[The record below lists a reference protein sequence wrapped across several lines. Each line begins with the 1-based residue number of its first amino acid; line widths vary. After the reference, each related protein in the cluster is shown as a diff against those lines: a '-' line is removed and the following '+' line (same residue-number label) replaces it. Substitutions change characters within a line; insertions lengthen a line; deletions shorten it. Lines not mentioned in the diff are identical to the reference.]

1 MAVTLEQVE
10 RLREE
15 ADLSYEE
22 ARALLEQT
30 QGDLL
35 EALILLERQGRT
47 RGAAKSAY
55 YSTRPSR
62 DAAEGAALVPTAPSR
77 GGRRRSAGQDAER
90 PGFRAQLKAL
100 LLAAVDL
107 LRHSTVNQFEVWRH
121 GEMMTSLPVLI
132 LILLILV
139 AFWISVPLL
148 LLGLFFGCRYRF
160 SGPDLEKSGA
170 GDAVNRVTGV
180 VGDAVE
186 QVKDAFTRAAQGK
199 DDPKKEPAHSP
210 GWNARFDGR
219 RRRHGRKDPFGGG

>member
-77 GGRRRSAGQDAER
+77 GGRRRSAG
-90 PGFRAQLKAL
+90 PGRGAPRLPGSAQG
-100 LLAAVDL
+100 LAAG
-107 LRHSTVNQFEVWRH
+107 RCGS
-121 GEMMTSLPVLI
+121 
-132 LILLILV
+132 
-139 AFWISVPLL
+139 A
-148 LLGLFFGCRYRF
+148 
-160 SGPDLEKSGA
+160 
-170 GDAVNRVTGV
+170 
-180 VGDAVE
+180 
-186 QVKDAFTRAAQGK
+186 AAQ
-199 DDPKKEPAHSP
+199 HRQSV
-210 GWNARFDGR
+210 
-219 RRRHGRKDPFGGG
+219 

>member
-62 DAAEGAALVPTAPSR
+62 DAAEGAAPASGLSSRPCCWPLWICCGTAPSI
-77 GGRRRSAGQDAER
+77 S
-90 PGFRAQLKAL
+90 
-100 LLAAVDL
+100 
-107 LRHSTVNQFEVWRH
+107 LR
-121 GEMMTSLPVLI
+121 
-132 LILLILV
+132 
-139 AFWISVPLL
+139 
-148 LLGLFFGCRYRF
+148 
-160 SGPDLEKSGA
+160 
-170 GDAVNRVTGV
+170 
-180 VGDAVE
+180 
-186 QVKDAFTRAAQGK
+186 
-199 DDPKKEPAHSP
+199 
-210 GWNARFDGR
+210 
-219 RRRHGRKDPFGGG
+219 FGGMGR

>member
-100 LLAAVDL
+100 LRAAVDL

-199 DDPKKEPAHSP
+199 DDPKK
-210 GWNARFDGR
+210 
-219 RRRHGRKDPFGGG
+219 

>member
-1 MAVTLEQVE
+1 MRRRGPPWSPQRPPGA
-10 RLREE
+10 
-15 ADLSYEE
+15 AAAE
-22 ARALLEQT
+22 AR
-30 QGDLL
+30 
-35 EALILLERQGRT
+35 
-47 RGAAKSAY
+47 
-55 YSTRPSR
+55 
-62 DAAEGAALVPTAPSR
+62 
-77 GGRRRSAGQDAER
+77 GQDAER

-199 DDPKKEPAHSP
+199 DDPKK
-210 GWNARFDGR
+210 
-219 RRRHGRKDPFGGG
+219 

>member
-90 PGFRAQLKAL
+90 PASGLSSRPCCWPLWICCGTAPSIS
-100 LLAAVDL
+100 
-107 LRHSTVNQFEVWRH
+107 LR
-121 GEMMTSLPVLI
+121 
-132 LILLILV
+132 
-139 AFWISVPLL
+139 
-148 LLGLFFGCRYRF
+148 
-160 SGPDLEKSGA
+160 
-170 GDAVNRVTGV
+170 
-180 VGDAVE
+180 
-186 QVKDAFTRAAQGK
+186 
-199 DDPKKEPAHSP
+199 
-210 GWNARFDGR
+210 
-219 RRRHGRKDPFGGG
+219 FGGMGR